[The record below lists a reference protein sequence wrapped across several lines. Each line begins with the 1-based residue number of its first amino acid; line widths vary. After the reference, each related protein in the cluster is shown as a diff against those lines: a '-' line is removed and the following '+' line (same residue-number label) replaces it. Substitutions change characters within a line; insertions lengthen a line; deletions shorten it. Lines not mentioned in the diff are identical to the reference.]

1 MKRLG
6 DAAWPHQDF
15 LENLMEELIY
25 LAILRSLVLAAR
37 PTLYPKKSE
46 LKKEHTIIQKIF

>member
-6 DAAWPHQDF
+6 DAAWPHHEF

-46 LKKEHTIIQKIF
+46 MKKEHTIIQKIF